1 MVGHREACIALALA
15 PTSEIDPILAI
26 RRGGSLDA
34 EPKGA
39 VICHTGTVVGDAFA
53 RRAATS
59 VESDVHRIAWPLRF
73 LATILAG
80 ALLTTAI
87 VIATA
92 PRLWYIANAHDEL
105 PVNLPEFQALSQRSL
120 VYDVAGNVI
129 AVFERE
135 NSQPIKIS
143 EVPTGVINALL
154 AVEDNEYFDHHGV
167 NVRGFMRAL
176 LSNFASD
183 APTQGASTITQQVVK
198 NEFLAGL
205 PRDGRYKIL
214 QAHFATMLEKK
225 MTKDQILERY
235 LNTVF
240 FGNNAYGLQAA
251 AEVYFGK
258 NASELTMVEGGFLA
272 GLVRSPSS
280 LDPITKFDASKRRF
294 AQVIERLVAV
304 DLLTPAA
311 GENLIETWPL
321 PDHVRTIATLST
333 VPTYYTV
340 ALRDFLLT
348 KSNILGATEQERANL
363 LYRGGLRIHTTL
375 DPAMQLQAE
384 TARNILPDTPSHGFD
399 AAILSLDTATGAIRA
414 MVGGKGLRSNVSGG
428 EVNMSLVPR
437 QTGSSIK
444 AFILATG
451 YEAGVQMNDEIN
463 GQRPCTVP
471 DFRNGRQTTKTVN
484 SGYGVIGPFNGK
496 NTWNSTDCGFVRL
509 SIAIGLHRVV
519 DSVYRLA
526 HSPYFYQGQPATEH
540 DPFLP
545 LGLTATGNN
554 AMSAM
559 DMAAGMQTITNQGV
573 HHDPYYVEY
582 IDGPDGARTYTH
594 EDPGTQV
601 LDVGVA
607 NATVATLKGVIR
619 RGTGARNLRNFPI
632 PAAGKTGTQAENT
645 NAWFVGGTPHITTA
659 VWVGDPNG
667 YTPMVGIPEFAAEM
681 GHGGKVQGADYPARI
696 WGAYM
701 EAVHTNLE
709 VLDWP
714 DPPRNP
720 RKERRIYVP
729 GEECLGELIS
739 GYYPG
744 VTIDPNRPTTTA
756 VATTPPATTPPPST
770 IFGDPVPPETT
781 PPVTSAPRSVVELLR
796 NGTTVPEN
804 VLDPHAP
811 VPSVD
816 AEKVIVFICD
826 RPPTGI
832 DYIDL
837 EK

>member
-1 MVGHREACIALALA
+1 M
-15 PTSEIDPILAI
+15 
-26 RRGGSLDA
+26 
-34 EPKGA
+34 
-39 VICHTGTVVGDAFA
+39 
-53 RRAATS
+53 
-59 VESDVHRIAWPLRF
+59 HRIAWPLRF
-73 LATILAG
+73 VAVILAG
-80 ALLTTAI
+80 ALLTTAV

-105 PVNLPEFQALSQRSL
+105 PVILPEFQPLSQRTL

-129 AVFERE
+129 AIFERE

-143 EVPTGVINALL
+143 EVPVEVVAALL
-154 AVEDNEYFDHHGV
+154 AIEDNEFYSHHGV
-167 NVRGFMRAL
+167 NVRGFMRAV

-198 NEFLAGL
+198 NEFLTGL
-205 PRDGRYKIL
+205 PRDGRYKVL
-214 QAHFATMLEKK
+214 QAHYATMLEKE
-225 MTKDQILERY
+225 MTKGEILERY

-258 NASELTMVEGGFLA
+258 DATQLDMIEGAFLA

-280 LDPITKFDASKRRF
+280 LDPITKIEASKRRF
-294 AQVIERLVAV
+294 EQVIDRLVDVELVAKPEGEH
-304 DLLTPAA
+304 LL
-311 GENLIETWPL
+311 ETWPL
-321 PDHVRTIATLST
+321 PDQVRTIPTLST
-333 VPTYYTV
+333 EPTYYTV
-340 ALRDFLLT
+340 ALRDYLLT

-384 TARNILPDTPSHGFD
+384 NARDILPDTPFNQFN
-399 AAILSLDTATGAIRA
+399 AAVVSLDTATGAIRA
-414 MVGGKGLRSNVSGG
+414 MVGGSGLRSDVAAG
-428 EVNMSLVPR
+428 EINMALVPR
-437 QTGSSIK
+437 QTGSAAK

-451 YEAGVQMNDEIN
+451 YQAGVQPNDEIN

-471 DFRNGRQTTKTVN
+471 DFRDGRETTKTVN

-509 SIAIGLHRVV
+509 SYAIGLHRVV

-526 HSPYFYQGQPATEH
+526 HSPYFYQGQPADEH
-540 DPFLP
+540 ESFLP

-559 DMAAGMQTITNQGV
+559 DMAAGMQTIANQGL
-573 HHDPYYVEY
+573 HRDPYYVDY
-582 IDGPDGARTYTH
+582 IEGPDGLRTYTH

-619 RGTGARNLRNFPI
+619 KGTGARNLRNFPI
-632 PAAGKTGTQAENT
+632 PATGKTGTQDENT
-645 NAWFVGGTPHITTA
+645 NAWFVGSTPHLTTA

-681 GHGGKVQGADYPARI
+681 GRGGKVQGADYPARI
-696 WGAYM
+696 WGAFM
-701 EAVHTNLE
+701 EAAHTNLP

-714 DPPRNP
+714 EPPDNP
-720 RKERRIYVP
+720 RKYRRIYVP
-729 GEECLGELIS
+729 GEECLAELIS
-739 GYYPG
+739 GYLPG
-744 VTIDPNRPTTTA
+744 ITIDPERPTTTSTA
-756 VATTPPATTPPPST
+756 PPATKPPPTT
-770 IFGDPVPPETT
+770 IVGDTTPIDTT
-781 PPVTSAPRSVVELLR
+781 PPVSSSERPLVEILR
-796 NGTTVPEN
+796 DVSTVPAD
-804 VLDPHAP
+804 VLDLRAP

-816 AEKVIVFICD
+816 PENALVYLCD
-826 RPPTGI
+826 RPPTDI
-832 DYIDL
+832 DFQDL
-837 EK
+837 ER